1 MSTGNEA
8 TERSSLLGRDL
19 PRPNGLVQDH
29 PIFLRVCH
37 APWGFINQTTLVAIR
52 GLILIY
58 LTILAPM
65 LLDYKL
71 YKREDGDSP
80 LRIIFQFSTI
90 TFVLLWRYHLAT
102 FCWSY
107 THLYYPDLDEEDN
120 TWETALLRKMSPPEQ
135 TITSRNRFYFSLYY
149 TVSHVFA
156 FMNIFIFWAFVVP
169 KGHGDLPRDR
179 QRGGGGDDAGS
190 LEDGGGFFGHG
201 WFEPFCV
208 LNLWG
213 YTALLALFEI
223 LLLNSIKRQIPVH
236 THIIGLVFILCAY
249 LGWASFGKLFIGR
262 APYFWLDP
270 EFVRYRELMFGYCA
284 LFVALGPAF
293 FAFMYGL
300 IGLREELAEK
310 YGSPSQVSTPEGSQ
324 QGDQE

>member
-19 PRPNGLVQDH
+19 PRPNGVVQDH

-37 APWGFINQTTLVAIR
+37 APWGFINQTTLVVLR

-58 LTILAPM
+58 LTVLAPM

-71 YKREDGDSP
+71 YKRQDGDSP
-80 LRIIFQFSTI
+80 WRIAFQFSTI
-90 TFVLLWRYHLAT
+90 AFILLWLYHLLA

-107 THLYYPDLDEEDN
+107 THLYYPDIDEEHN
-120 TWETALLRKMSPPEQ
+120 TWESVLLRKMSPPEQ
-135 TITSRNRFYFSLYY
+135 TITSRNRLYFSLYY

-156 FMNIFIFWAFVVP
+156 FMNTFIFWAFVVP
-169 KGHGDLPRDR
+169 KGHGELPKER
-179 QRGGGGDDAGS
+179 QRGSGDDAGS
-190 LEDGGGFFGHG
+190 LEAGDFFSHG

-213 YTALLALFEI
+213 YTSLLALFEI
-223 LLLNSIKRQIPVH
+223 MFLNSIKRQIPVH
-236 THIIGLVFILCAY
+236 THIIGLVVLLCAY
-249 LGWASFGKLFIGR
+249 LGWAAFGKLFIGR

-270 EFVRYRELMFGYCA
+270 EVVRYRELMFAYCA

-300 IGLREELAEK
+300 ISLREELAEK
-310 YGSPSQVSTPEGSQ
+310 YGSPSQDATPDGSQ

>member
-19 PRPNGLVQDH
+19 PRPNGVVQDH

-37 APWGFINQTTLVAIR
+37 APWGFINQTTLVVLR

-71 YKREDGDSP
+71 YKRQDGDSP
-80 LRIIFQFSTI
+80 WRIAFQFSTI
-90 TFVLLWRYHLAT
+90 AFILLWLYHLLA

-107 THLYYPDLDEEDN
+107 THLYYPDIDEEHN
-120 TWETALLRKMSPPEQ
+120 TWESALLRKMSPPEQ
-135 TITSRNRFYFSLYY
+135 TITSRNRLYFSLYY

-156 FMNIFIFWAFVVP
+156 FMNTFIFWAFVVP
-169 KGHGDLPRDR
+169 KGHGELPKER
-179 QRGGGGDDAGS
+179 QRGSGDDAGS
-190 LEDGGGFFGHG
+190 LVGMFPLSLD
-201 WFEPFCV
+201 
-208 LNLWG
+208 
-213 YTALLALFEI
+213 I
-223 LLLNSIKRQIPVH
+223 LLKIALTRLAGDFFSHGCIKRQIPVH
-236 THIIGLVFILCAY
+236 THIIGLVVLLCAY
-249 LGWASFGKLFIGR
+249 LGWAAFGKLFIGR

-270 EFVRYRELMFGYCA
+270 EIVRYRELMFGYCA

-300 IGLREELAEK
+300 ISLREELAEK
-310 YGSPSQVSTPEGSQ
+310 YGSPSQDATPDGSQ